1 MVDPFRTSFDCPLSD
16 VINRTVLNTEKAIRV
31 TVGFALFPSPPPLL
45 LLFLLQYEHEGST
58 CDELE
63 DYH

>member
-31 TVGFALFPSPPPLL
+31 TEGASGILLPPGNKPKALGPV
-45 LLFLLQYEHEGST
+45 
-58 CDELE
+58 
-63 DYH
+63 